1 MEVKALTIKE
11 LETYSLDW
19 ERILLS
25 KKFPS
30 PFCSPDLVL
39 PWIRSFGDSYKLL
52 TLGFFKNGIVKGF
65 MPLALRKKG
74 IVEARALIFCGSAE
88 LHSDHL
94 DIVASEEDSDSCFEA
109 LWDFITS
116 GGFDWDFLNFSLIS
130 KESRLMDQISGSNRM
145 GWQLNERSFAPF
157 IDLSGGFDKY
167 LSHFNGKHRYTL
179 RKKTNK
185 LTEQGFTYTA
195 YGRGQIGE
203 GIESLCRLHSL
214 RATNKAIESTFQGE
228 KLIVMHK
235 AIAENLCDGRLWL
248 RFLERDGKKIGAFYG
263 FELGER
269 LFYYQF
275 GLDPEWEPYSP
286 GTVLMYKV
294 IEEAFSRELK
304 EFDFL
309 RGNESYKYGWTKSE
323 RPLYSALAYRKT
335 VRGRISRSVACSKS
349 YITKTLKSLKHNPS
363 KR

>member
-1 MEVKALTIKE
+1 MEVKALTVKE
-11 LETYSLDW
+11 LEAYSQDW

-39 PWIRSFGDSYKLL
+39 PWIRCFGDSYKLL
-52 TLGFFKNGIVKGF
+52 ALGFFQNGVARGF
-65 MPLALRKKG
+65 MPLAVCKKS
-74 IVEARALIFCGSAE
+74 IVKARALIFCGSAE

-94 DIVASEEDSDSCFEA
+94 DIIASEEDSDSCFEA
-109 LWDFITS
+109 LWGFLTS
-116 GGFDWDFLNFSLIS
+116 DDFDWDFLNLSFIS
-130 KESRLMDQISGSNRM
+130 KEGRLMDQISGSSRM
-145 GWQLNERSFAPF
+145 GWELKERSAAPF
-157 IDLSGGFDKY
+157 IDLAGGFDNY

-179 RKKTNK
+179 RKKANK
-185 LTEQGFTYTA
+185 LAEQGFTYTA
-195 YGRGQIGE
+195 CGPGQVGE

-214 RATNKAIESTFQGE
+214 RATNKGIESTFQGE
-228 KLIVMHK
+228 KLIVLHK
-235 AIAENLCDGRLWL
+235 AIAENFSNGRLWL

-263 FELGER
+263 FELGGR

-294 IEEAFSRELK
+294 IEEAFSSGLK

-335 VRGRISRSVACSKS
+335 VRGRISMSVAFSKN
-349 YITKTLKSLKHNPS
+349 YITKRLKSLNITV